1 MKTESLEHH
10 FSIVFGFS
18 LRIIIISVVL
28 YLNCAV
34 SHLVPYNI
42 TVTVTR
48 HLYSKEQKCNCH
60 FLLHPKLSAPLFM
73 YLVCGQAF
81 LSSQCYALGVITPQ
95 ENIGNEIRRKNQL
108 ITIYQILFYK
118 VIMMNLIKL
127 PL

>member
-81 LSSQCYALGVITPQ
+81 CRANAMHL
-95 ENIGNEIRRKNQL
+95 E
-108 ITIYQILFYK
+108 
-118 VIMMNLIKL
+118 
-127 PL
+127 